1 MAPSL
6 SFFIC
11 AVGINTA
18 TTWEVTVVAGGGGG
32 GGIVWPQD
40 PGQVQ
45 SR

>member
-18 TTWEVTVVAGGGGG
+18 TTWEVAVVVEGGW

-40 PGQVQ
+40 PGQVL